1 MVVVAAGSSD
11 VVAVKA
17 VVVAASVGSREWWFS
32 VGSGGGLACGGLVCK
47 WTQQEARSR
56 VVHGDSHPRRGCS
69 WEAHK

>member
-17 VVVAASVGSREWWFS
+17 VVVATALVWG
-32 VGSGGGLACGGLVCK
+32 VGSGCGLACGGLVCK